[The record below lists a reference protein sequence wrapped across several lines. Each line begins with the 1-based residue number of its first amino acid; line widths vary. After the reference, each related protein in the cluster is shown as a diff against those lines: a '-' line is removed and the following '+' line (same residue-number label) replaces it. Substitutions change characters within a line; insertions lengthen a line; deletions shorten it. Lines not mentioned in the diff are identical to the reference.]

1 MAENKIN
8 TFPISKIFDEKCSHS
23 RQDCTLNRKE
33 KVLIMLPGGTYL
45 DNRMIMNSGSNWFSE
60 AVDDLLLISFCC

>member
-23 RQDCTLNRKE
+23 RQNCILNRKE

-60 AVDDLLLISFCC
+60 AVDDLLLISFGC